1 MDTRK
6 KFMAVFIGCFILSAG
21 VFLVGIGAFE
31 TPTESTEN
39 PLAVDSTVTDSTV
52 STSSTVAPALGAE
65 EPNPVFTLEE
75 VLVIVGGIAGMISSI
90 LGTRAYEL
98 DLVTERRSMMIH
110 E

>member
-31 TPTESTEN
+31 TPTEEADD

-52 STSSTVAPALGAE
+52 STSSTVAPQFGDDPQPLFGFE
-65 EPNPVFTLEE
+65 DL
-75 VLVIVGGIAGMISSI
+75 LVIVGGIAGMVSST

-98 DLVTERRSMMIH
+98 DLVTERRSKMIH
-110 E
+110 D